1 MISKYMNTLFHA
13 MNNKYNQQY
22 FLKMWSMTLIGSE
35 FPHNKVMADEAR
47 QRCNSSNM
55 NS

>member
-1 MISKYMNTLFHA
+1 MNTLFHA
-13 MNNKYNQQY
+13 MNNTCKQHS
-22 FLKMWSMTLIGSE
+22 FFKIWSMALIGSE
-35 FPHNKVMADEAR
+35 LPHNKMMADEAR